1 MKYDI
6 CVFGGCSL
14 DQTFFQNVDGSYD
27 ETPNSIAQRGK
38 GSNQAVA
45 ASRAGTKVTMISR
58 LGKDDIGKRI
68 LDNLNLNG
76 VDTSH
81 IEMVDGL
88 KNDSCN
94 IYVDIN
100 DKELACNSVGA
111 SNTILAISS
120 YSDKRL
126 ETTILKDES
135 IKGYV
140 AFETDSDDV
149 QSLRAK

>member
-1 MKYDI
+1 
-6 CVFGGCSL
+6 
-14 DQTFFQNVDGSYD
+14 
-27 ETPNSIAQRGK
+27 
-38 GSNQAVA
+38 
-45 ASRAGTKVTMISR
+45 MISR
-58 LGKDDIGKRI
+58 LGKNDIGKRI

-88 KNDSCN
+88 KNNSCN
-94 IYVDIN
+94 IYVDVN